1 MAHQHNH
8 STRGALKKLMN
19 VPQSKTS
26 FYGTHSITAKSV
38 NDWNSLQNKIVFE
51 FDQEII
57 DISKLTSSLKQYFF
71 TSYVPVTN

>member
-1 MAHQHNH
+1 
-8 STRGALKKLMN
+8 MN
-19 VPQSKTS
+19 VPQGKTS

-38 NDWNSLQNKIVFE
+38 NDWNSLQNKTVFE

-71 TSYVPVTN
+71 TSYAPVTK